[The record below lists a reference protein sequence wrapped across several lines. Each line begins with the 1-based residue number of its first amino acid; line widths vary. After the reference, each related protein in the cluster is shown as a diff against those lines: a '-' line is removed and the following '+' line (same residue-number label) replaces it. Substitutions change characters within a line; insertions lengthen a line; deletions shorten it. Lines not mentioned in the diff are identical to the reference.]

1 MHRPGRWSTYRAGCT
16 LVTVG
21 PVTYS
26 MASAGEA
33 PDDGGLVSAPV
44 HVTDLTVDVLSS
56 PGADGPGA
64 ADDRPAAAT
73 LVSVPV
79 QVSGVDVDVLD
90 AQGSGRPDQPAD
102 RH

>member
-1 MHRPGRWSTYRAGCT
+1 MNYWLKRGLVVAALGAGT
-16 LVTVG
+16 LLG
-21 PVTYS
+21 GAA